1 MHKLEELINE
11 NIRNNTFFKAIISSP
26 IDKKNE
32 IIKLEIKPYKKDN
45 TIMYQITSFDKKKG
59 YHKNYDKD
67 ELVNIIL
74 EVYSKYKQMFIIGDG
89 FDYQILKGNNE
100 KIKIIKNKNNN
111 DKKNYIQEHNRNK
124 EYIIEE
130 NSICDFLVELGVMN
144 KEGKVITS
152 KYDKFRQINRYLEFV
167 RDSLKSHKFDK
178 IKVVDFGSGKAYLT
192 FALYYYLVKILNIDA
207 EIYGV
212 DLKKDVIEFC
222 SQTAKKLS
230 YNGLKFVYGDIKSF
244 DLLKN
249 ADFVITLHACDNA
262 TDDAIIQALKW
273 NAKIIMCVP
282 CCQHEFFSQIK
293 NEEMNGIL
301 KHGIH
306 KEKIAS
312 IITDSVRGLVLEAA
326 GYDVKIME
334 FIDMEHTPK
343 NILIRAVKKDL
354 ENIKNMNYAKLE
366 YKNIVKNWGLKPYI
380 EMAYEKEFKINLMQ

>member
-1 MHKLEELINE
+1 M
-11 NIRNNTFFKAIISSP
+11 
-26 IDKKNE
+26 
-32 IIKLEIKPYKKDN
+32 
-45 TIMYQITSFDKKKG
+45 
-59 YHKNYDKD
+59 
-67 ELVNIIL
+67 
-74 EVYSKYKQMFIIGDG
+74 
-89 FDYQILKGNNE
+89 
-100 KIKIIKNKNNN
+100 
-111 DKKNYIQEHNRNK
+111 
-124 EYIIEE
+124 
-130 NSICDFLVELGVMN
+130 
-144 KEGKVITS
+144 
-152 KYDKFRQINRYLEFV
+152 
-167 RDSLKSHKFDK
+167 
-178 IKVVDFGSGKAYLT
+178 
-192 FALYYYLVKILNIDA
+192 
-207 EIYGV
+207 
-212 DLKKDVIEFC
+212 
-222 SQTAKKLS
+222 
-230 YNGLKFVYGDIKSF
+230 KFVYGDIKSF
-244 DLLKN
+244 NLLKN

-343 NILIRAVKKDL
+343 NILIRAVKTDL

>member
-1 MHKLEELINE
+1 MDI
-11 NIRNNTFFKAIISSP
+11 
-26 IDKKNE
+26 
-32 IIKLEIKPYKKDN
+32 
-45 TIMYQITSFDKKKG
+45 
-59 YHKNYDKD
+59 
-67 ELVNIIL
+67 
-74 EVYSKYKQMFIIGDG
+74 
-89 FDYQILKGNNE
+89 
-100 KIKIIKNKNNN
+100 
-111 DKKNYIQEHNRNK
+111 
-124 EYIIEE
+124 
-130 NSICDFLVELGVMN
+130 
-144 KEGKVITS
+144 
-152 KYDKFRQINRYLEFV
+152 
-167 RDSLKSHKFDK
+167 
-178 IKVVDFGSGKAYLT
+178 
-192 FALYYYLVKILNIDA
+192 

-212 DLKKDVIEFC
+212 DIKEDVIEFC
-222 SQTAKKLS
+222 NKNSKELNYAS
-230 YNGLKFVYGDIKSF
+230 LKFVYGDIKSF
-244 DLLKN
+244 DVLNN
-249 ADFVITLHACDNA
+249 ADFVVTLHACDTA

-343 NILIRAVKKDL
+343 NILIRAVKTDL